1 MKNYEVVQRC
11 FELLEFFQNITLNPD
26 TATRM
31 NMYGTVPID
40 PDPHRWCIVKDSD
53 PDPWKPKL
61 NLKGKMK
68 KKLCFEKLDVLSGGL

>member
-53 PDPWKPKL
+53 PDP
-61 NLKGKMK
+61 
-68 KKLCFEKLDVLSGGL
+68 